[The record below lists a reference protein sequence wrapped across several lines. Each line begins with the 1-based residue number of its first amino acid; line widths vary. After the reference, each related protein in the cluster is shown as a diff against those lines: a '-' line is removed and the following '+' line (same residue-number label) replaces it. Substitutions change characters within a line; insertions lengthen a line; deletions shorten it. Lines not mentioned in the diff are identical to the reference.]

1 MTSPFKDIVHQIER
15 LNDKEQLEILHYLKQ
30 RFPEE
35 NSLQTHQAVDN
46 DYQFLLQYFT
56 ETKNIESKRTLQ
68 EFRGIAPNLLKG
80 QDAQAWVGKMR
91 RESEKT

>member
-1 MTSPFKDIVHQIER
+1 MTSQLKNIVHQIER

-35 NSLQTHQAVDN
+35 NSLQTNQAVDN
-46 DYQFLLQYFT
+46 DYQFLLQYLA

-68 EFRGIAPNLLKG
+68 EFRGIAPDLLKG
-80 QDAQAWVGKMR
+80 QDAQVWVSEMR
-91 RESEKT
+91 CKPE